1 MCEKFSQKIGTV
13 LQKLERVIQQRR
25 NDLSPD
31 SYTTTLFL
39 AGIEK
44 IAAKLAEESLELIDA
59 AKICTTES
67 AKEQVTHEAADLMYH
82 FLVLLAAC
90 DVTLLDVEQE
100 LARRFGV
107 SGLIEKASRKIRLF
121 RKH

>member
-59 AKICTTES
+59 AKICMTGV
-67 AKEQVTHEAADLMYH
+67 AKGQVTHEAADLMYH

-90 DVTLLDVEQE
+90 DVTFGDVEQE

-107 SGLIEKASRKIRLF
+107 SGLIEKASRKS
-121 RKH
+121 K